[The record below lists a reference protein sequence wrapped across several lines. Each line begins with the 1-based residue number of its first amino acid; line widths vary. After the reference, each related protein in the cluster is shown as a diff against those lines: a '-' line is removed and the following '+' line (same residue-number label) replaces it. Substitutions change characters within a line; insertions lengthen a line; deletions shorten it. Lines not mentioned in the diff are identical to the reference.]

1 MHVCVSAGCIACS
14 HTPPTAR
21 SPWLLPSR
29 TAQAQ
34 LKGASERPSMGVNFV
49 SGTLAAV
56 AATVLTQPA
65 DVIRTRMQLGAVA
78 AGAAGAAGAPR
89 TTLGIFRHIMAE
101 HGLRGLLSGAAP
113 RIVKRTLQTALL
125 WTLYEELFP
134 AFSRL
139 GEAAAARIRQGPPA
153 GSAQAVADAS
163 GSGHGKGA

>member
-1 MHVCVSAGCIACS
+1 
-14 HTPPTAR
+14 
-21 SPWLLPSR
+21 
-29 TAQAQ
+29 
-34 LKGASERPSMGVNFV
+34 MGVNFV
-49 SGTLAAV
+49 SGTLAGV

-65 DVIRTRMQLGAVA
+65 DVVRTRMQLGVHLHAA
-78 AGAAGAAGAPR
+78 AGAGAGGAASAASAAAAAAAAAAPR
-89 TTLGIFRHIMAE
+89 SMVGLFRHIVAE
-101 HGLRGLLSGAAP
+101 QGLRGLLAGAAP
-113 RIVKRTLQTALL
+113 RVVKRTLQTALL